1 MAFKPRHVEQLRADP
16 PVDLSAIDPASTP
29 GFSGNPRGK
38 RMQRRFRKFDS
49 ELQTLQEQ
57 LYAHSRLGVPETES
71 VLLVLQGMDT
81 SGKGGMIRHALSVF
95 DPQGMR
101 PVGFGA
107 PTAEE
112 LQHDFLWRIEKQVP
126 RAGEIVVF
134 DRSHYEDVLI
144 QRVEKLASDA
154 EIERRYDAIVDF
166 ESQLAARGVNI
177 IKVMLHISPEFQK
190 ANLLRRLRRDD
201 KQWKFDPSDIDNRKK
216 WDDYQHAYEIAINRT
231 STEHAPWYI
240 VPGDNKLYARTVVK
254 YLLLRRLRAMKL
266 SWPEPGYN
274 VEEEY
279 DRLHR

>member
-1 MAFKPRHVEQLRADP
+1 
-16 PVDLSAIDPASTP
+16 
-29 GFSGNPRGK
+29 
-38 RMQRRFRKFDS
+38 MQRRFRKFDS

-166 ESQLAARGVNI
+166 ESRLAARGVNI

-231 STEHAPWYI
+231 STEYAPWYI
-240 VPGDNKLYARTVVK
+240 VPGDNKLYARTAVK

-274 VEEEY
+274 VEEEF